1 MPSVL
6 NAAPGSGPT
15 SPSTPLQGIQAQ
27 LRDIHPGPSLETE
40 LDPRLPALG
49 WLLIAAIAAWLI
61 WATVLTLWR
70 QRRWARQIEWQADD
84 LVPRLHET
92 LREAAMARWPEA
104 ASLQG
109 EDWLAWLDEKGG
121 GDFGQFASQWPRWLY
136 GSQRPDEG
144 QRARLRRAYLSW
156 GRRCVSRPG
165 LPLLRRDAG
174 RARRVP

>member
-1 MPSVL
+1 
-6 NAAPGSGPT
+6 
-15 SPSTPLQGIQAQ
+15 
-27 LRDIHPGPSLETE
+27 
-40 LDPRLPALG
+40 
-49 WLLIAAIAAWLI
+49 
-61 WATVLTLWR
+61 
-70 QRRWARQIEWQADD
+70 
-84 LVPRLHET
+84 
-92 LREAAMARWPEA
+92 MARWPEA

-136 GSQRPDEG
+136 GSQRPNEG

-165 LPLLRRDAG
+165 LPSLRRDAG